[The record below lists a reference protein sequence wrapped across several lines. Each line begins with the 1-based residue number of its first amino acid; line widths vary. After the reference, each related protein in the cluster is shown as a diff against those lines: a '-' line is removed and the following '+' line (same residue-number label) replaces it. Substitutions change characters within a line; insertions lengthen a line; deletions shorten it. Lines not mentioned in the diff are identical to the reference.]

1 MKKNHKKLALHRDT
15 LHQLA
20 APALREAG
28 AGIRGS
34 VVGCTIQVSC
44 AGTCGASCLTCTCPT
59 LCGQW
64 YC

>member
-1 MKKNHKKLALHRDT
+1 VKKNHKKLTLHRDT

-20 APALREAG
+20 APALSE
-28 AGIRGS
+28 
-34 VVGCTIQVSC
+34 VVGGNKGTAIGCSIYVSC
-44 AGTCGASCLTCTCPT
+44 NGTCAGSCVTCTCPT